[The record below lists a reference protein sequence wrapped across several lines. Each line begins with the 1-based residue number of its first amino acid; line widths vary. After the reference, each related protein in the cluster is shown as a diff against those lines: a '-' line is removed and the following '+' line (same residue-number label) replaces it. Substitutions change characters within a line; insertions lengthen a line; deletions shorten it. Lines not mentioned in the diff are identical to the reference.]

1 MAAAINKGIVTSFGN
16 TPHAKDDV
24 FLGLTEDSNS
34 SVILDVMGNDN
45 GGNAKTLW
53 SLDNGTSV
61 GGKSPTDLL
70 TQDTTGSTADTS
82 ANGAK
87 IWITSD
93 GKVGYD
99 ISTASELFKTALQKL
114 NVGGYLTDTFTYAI
128 RLGNGTL
135 SWATARVRIDGVND
149 PAILGSVGIGLSETN
164 DVLSTDGKL
173 TITDVDNPEKFIEQT
188 GTTLTD
194 GHGSFSID
202 EDGNWSYVADS
213 AFDELNVDDTI
224 TDEFAVFSV
233 DGTKTSVTVSIT
245 GTNDPAIL
253 SSVGIGLSET
263 NDVLST
269 DGKLTITD
277 VDNPEKFIEQTGTTL
292 TDGHGSFSIDED
304 GNWSYVADS
313 AFDEL
318 NVDDTITDEF
328 AVFSVDGTETSV
340 TVSITGTNDAAEF
353 SGDSEKNILE
363 SDGGTEGVLAITD
376 IDNSSTFQLQQDAV
390 GSYGLFS
397 IGENGVWTY
406 DITSADEEL
415 VAGQIYTETFEVF
428 SADNTKTNVT
438 INITGTTESSTDLP
452 LPSPIINES
461 TSFNINYGK
470 NVVNGIYEIKG
481 FDSND
486 TLHLTSPK
494 FGLVPDGVTIK
505 DYLNDGIDD
514 TSIAITYT
522 DKVKIG
528 EGKNAEWIDV
538 VEDYTIILV
547 GYTGDAG
554 FS

>member
-173 TITDVDNPEKFIEQT
+173 TITDVDNPEKFI
-188 GTTLTD
+188 
-194 GHGSFSID
+194 
-202 EDGNWSYVADS
+202 A
-213 AFDELNVDDTI
+213 
-224 TDEFAVFSV
+224 
-233 DGTKTSVTVSIT
+233 
-245 GTNDPAIL
+245 
-253 SSVGIGLSET
+253 
-263 NDVLST
+263 
-269 DGKLTITD
+269 
-277 VDNPEKFIEQTGTTL
+277 QTGTTL